1 MLPLLL
7 HVGDSDTGLRMGTAP
22 LGDRI
27 NVAVV
32 GIATDVQLVGG
43 GGGLTA
49 DEEVAGK
56 NLTSLEDVGV
66 SMSLLLSSVTGDRR
80 DCLLLSMVTS
90 APSVERGRA
99 VAAASAVM
107 RWMQRV
113 RCWTRR
119 CLVAEFMSTMASRQ
133 RVTSRAHSLK
143 PF

>member
-32 GIATDVQLVGG
+32 GIATDVQLIG

-56 NLTSLEDVGV
+56 NVTSLEDVGV
-66 SMSLLLSSVTGDRR
+66 SMSLLLSSVTGDRK

-90 APSVERGRA
+90 APSVERA
-99 VAAASAVM
+99 VAAASAVL